1 MVGLLGSLTYMS
13 GKFVISDV
21 VFQQSLVAAA
31 QNDGLKTY
39 NLQTQAINT
48 FPYRDAYHRYFSQ
61 TNLALANSYSASQPK
76 NSSPSAQAS
85 QTIVNLIQQAIGEAK
100 NAAAISPQTAANWN
114 NLSSI
119 YRALIG
125 FGQNAESF
133 ARDANLQAIQF
144 DGTNPQQYINLGGI
158 YYQLKQWDL
167 AQQAFLTAV
176 NLKPDYSNAHYN
188 LGFSKK
194 FFTLILQSF
203 TEQFSQNSF
212 LHGSI
217 CE

>member
-1 MVGLLGSLTYMS
+1 
-13 GKFVISDV
+13 
-21 VFQQSLVAAA
+21 
-31 QNDGLKTY
+31 
-39 NLQTQAINT
+39 
-48 FPYRDAYHRYFSQ
+48 
-61 TNLALANSYSASQPK
+61 
-76 NSSPSAQAS
+76 
-85 QTIVNLIQQAIGEAK
+85 VNLIQQAIGEAK

-188 LGFSKK
+188 LGHAYESKGDFQNALAQYQIVAQLVSSDK
-194 FFTLILQSF
+194 TNLEKINTEIKAMQDQIGKQAQS
-203 TEQFSQNSF
+203 TAQNEQTTAQDSSKEPLTINKPSAQLPEQKTKEPIPGITITPNPTVSPTPS
-212 LHGSI
+212 GAQTTPTPTK
-217 CE
+217 